1 MFKII
6 ESLITIVIWGIKA
19 RIDVAMIKITDVFK
33 NMGL

>member
-6 ESLITIVIWGIKA
+6 ESFITIVIWGIKA
-19 RIDVAMIKITDVFK
+19 RIEVVKMKITDVFK